1 VAENRAHSHNVHVK
15 PFQLAEKR
23 NLIGLVALVCL
34 ATAAGLWV
42 FSANPVQNQFLA
54 AVSRVGIVLAALWLA
69 LPARG
74 EKLALGR
81 AGPILVVAAIFVALS
96 GRRLLYL
103 LPAAIVVGLALAFLR
118 PRSRRRKS
126 R

>member
-1 VAENRAHSHNVHVK
+1 MAESALLSHNVGVK
-15 PFQLAEKR
+15 HFQLAEKR
-23 NLIGLVALVCL
+23 NLIGIVALACL
-34 ATAAGLWV
+34 ATAAGLWIFTV
-42 FSANPVQNQFLA
+42 NPVQNQFLA

-69 LPARG
+69 LPPRG

-81 AGPILVVAAIFVALS
+81 AGPILVAAAILVALS

-103 LPAAIVVGLALAFLR
+103 LPAAIVVGVALAFLR